1 MDICG
6 KYGFQGLCY
15 KAMMRDLWQLP
26 KFETSCPSAAEFHSQ
41 QRTALFT
48 AGAGIDLLLC
58 LALTISTKITADSQ
72 LGLGASRVHTGH
84 L

>member
-15 KAMMRDLWQLP
+15 KGMMREDLWQLE
-26 KFETSCPSAAEFHSQ
+26 KFETSWQTAAEFHSQ
-41 QRTALFT
+41 QITVLFT

-58 LALTISTKITADSQ
+58 LALKISKRITVYSQ
-72 LGLGASRVHTGH
+72 LGLEAS
-84 L
+84 